1 MDTTRPRDLIDELL
15 TSHKGFNTIDLS
27 HTLEEQMPVWPTLS
41 KYYHT
46 LWFSIHFGDD
56 ATAYQLVMN
65 EHTGTHVDAPGH
77 YMPPGHPEHKWVDE
91 VSVETWMGRAVL
103 INCRELEPRSTVPA
117 SRVEDWEAEH
127 GRIKTGDIVVFDFGW
142 CAKWASRPD
151 DTEFMKDWPG
161 LGIECAGLLVERG
174 VNAVGVDTLSPDVYA
189 SEGDP
194 VHRTLLGNGVVIIE
208 NLANLD
214 GLSPFFYLIALPLK
228 IKDGTGS
235 PIRAVALVPA
245 LPKHEEED

>member
-1 MDTTRPRDLIDELL
+1 MDIRSRDLIDKLL
-15 TSHKGFNTIDLS
+15 SAHEEFEAVDLS

-77 YMPPGHPEHKWVDE
+77 YMPPDHPEHKWVDE
-91 VSVETWMGRAVL
+91 VQIETWMGRAVL
-103 INCRELEPRSTVPA
+103 IDCRDLEPRSAVTV
-117 SRVEDWEAEH
+117 SKVKDWESEH
-127 GRIKTGDIVVFDFGW
+127 GRIQVEDIAVFNFGW
-142 CAKWASRPD
+142 CAKWATRPE

-161 LGIECAGLLVERG
+161 LSVECAGLLVERG
-174 VNAVGVDTLSPDVYA
+174 VKAVGVDTLSPDVYA
-189 SEGDP
+189 SESDP

-214 GLSPFFYLIALPLK
+214 ELPPYFHLIALPLK
-228 IKDGTGS
+228 IKGGTGS
-235 PIRAVALVPA
+235 PIRAVALVPTT
-245 LPKHEEED
+245 PKDEEKS